1 MESFKLSKEQYCD
14 LMKLDRT
21 NAVNLFLYLLANAD
35 DNGVLIVSIRTIST
49 ELCIGV
55 QVVRTLLKK
64 MYATHQLTHQ
74 LTHLG
79 SEITI
84 CNICSYKG
92 RKKSANTPTNTPTN
106 TPKTPD
112 ERKKTFADGLRPYL
126 AKYGSTML
134 NAFYSYWTEMSPG
147 GKKMRFEKEKVF
159 DVQRRLNTWNSN
171 NYGNRKA
178 NNKPTAEQ
186 LAAKAARILGISG
199 SPQEPADEF
208 E

>member
-74 LTHLG
+74 LTH
-79 SEITI
+79 
-84 CNICSYKG
+84 
-92 RKKSANTPTNTPTN
+92 RKHQTS
-106 TPKTPD
+106 
-112 ERKKTFADGLRPYL
+112 ERKPLPTVSDLIL
-126 AKYGSTML
+126 QNMVVQCL
-134 NAFYSYWTEMSPG
+134 
-147 GKKMRFEKEKVF
+147 MRFIATGP
-159 DVQRRLNTWNSN
+159 R
-171 NYGNRKA
+171 
-178 NNKPTAEQ
+178 
-186 LAAKAARILGISG
+186 
-199 SPQEPADEF
+199 
-208 E
+208 